1 MEYSLNYDTF
11 IEDSYN
17 SDSNYKL
24 NEIIE
29 LKDLKKAKVYETL
42 SFNIQSLNLDELKR
56 FLIDD
61 LEELKEKGE
70 IKLSTELRRLLLL
83 YDILKNTKG
92 TTPNH

>member
-1 MEYSLNYDTF
+1 LEYSLNYDTF